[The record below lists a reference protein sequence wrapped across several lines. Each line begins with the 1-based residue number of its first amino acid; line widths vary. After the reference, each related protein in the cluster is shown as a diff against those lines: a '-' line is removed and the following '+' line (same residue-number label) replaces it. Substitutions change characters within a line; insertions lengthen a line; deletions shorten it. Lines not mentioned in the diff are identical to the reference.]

1 MKNVTKTDI
10 LLGHPESMDIS
21 EDKPEAF
28 SKALLKVEDIDEN
41 DKDNPQLVSEYVNDI
56 YQYMKELEVGFIS
69 FLCLQFLKLLKIWTT
84 VKEKLFGSSRMCKLC
99 LNWIIFWNLHI
110 EWSLLLKWIFRISS
124 VWRWVLRLAFWSLF
138 QKKYPVKSKFLEGYE
153 ITGKMRAILID
164 WLCQVHHRFHLLQ
177 ETLYL
182 TVSIIDR
189 FLQVFK
195 NLHAQISVKQM

>member
-1 MKNVTKTDI
+1 MKM
-10 LLGHPESMDIS
+10 S
-21 EDKPEAF
+21 F
-28 SKALLKVEDIDEN
+28 KA
-41 DKDNPQLVSEYVNDI
+41 
-56 YQYMKELEVGFIS
+56 
-69 FLCLQFLKLLKIWTT
+69 
-84 VKEKLFGSSRMCKLC
+84 
-99 LNWIIFWNLHI
+99 
-110 EWSLLLKWIFRISS
+110 
-124 VWRWVLRLAFWSLF
+124 VLSLF

-195 NLHAQISVKQM
+195 NLHAQIV